1 MTDKQFEQQKK
12 RIEKYINK
20 WLHLFNLW
28 GWKGKCVWERD
39 SKKNQDGET
48 EVLAHCF
55 SDWKYLIYELTFFLS
70 SFVHKSNRDVERV
83 VVHEMLHIVLN
94 EMRENRHENEE
105 RVVSTLTN
113 IMESV
118 YEAGQKKP
126 IKLKKV
132 KKK

>member
-1 MTDKQFEQQKK
+1 MTDKQYDQQKK
-12 RIEKYINK
+12 RIEKYVNK
-20 WLHLFNLW
+20 WLQLFHLHN
-28 GWKGKCVWERD
+28 WKGRCVWERD
-39 SKKNQDGET
+39 SKKNNDGET

-70 SFVHKSNRDVERV
+70 SFVHKSEKDVERI
-83 VVHEMLHIVLN
+83 VVHEMLHIVIN

-113 IMESV
+113 IMEDV
-118 YEAGQKKP
+118 YEAGQKNSIKP
-126 IKLKKV
+126 KKA